1 MNNFQVSWIDNEGLE
16 LYSDWMDYKNAV
28 NLFKEICKEKVDDN
42 QVEAR
47 FWGENDT
54 LLKRFNNIENKYY
67 RC

>member
-47 FWGENDT
+47 F
-54 LLKRFNNIENKYY
+54 
-67 RC
+67 